1 MTISAVRL
9 ATPQSLGMYAPQS
22 APARV
27 QPQYYPPY
35 NPNHPQGPNPYQAD
49 NFRSV
54 TSALA
59 AGSGGGYAAYKFGGQ
74 MAGNMKGLFGNGFK
88 GFFGSMK
95 EMGMTGLRGM
105 GVSALVGAG
114 VSAIGNGIGAATGQI
129 SSSDAVGNV
138 VGDTITSAVGGLG
151 AVTFAGVGHIALGR
165 LGMAGTPLMIATV
178 ALGAVGG
185 VVAAEMKDSILN

>member
-1 MTISAVRL
+1 MTITAVRL
-9 ATPQSLGMYAPQS
+9 ASPQSLGLQASLRAQP
-22 APARV
+22 PV
-27 QPQYYPPY
+27 QTQYCPPYHPDYPQY
-35 NPNHPQGPNPYQAD
+35 PNPYQAD

-54 TSALA
+54 TSALS

-129 SSSDAVGNV
+129 NSSEAVSNV

-178 ALGAVGG
+178 ALGAIGG